1 MNKEKKK
8 FLMSIVFLYIAI
20 LFIFGV
26 SISYIYETDLITF
39 YFTLKD
45 FNRPSN
51 SELLAGPSI
60 GDTRALIWIFVILTF
75 PLCVIVGF
83 EQIDQSK

>member
-8 FLMSIVFLYIAI
+8 FLMSIFF
-20 LFIFGV
+20 LFITVLFILGA
-26 SISYIYETDLITF
+26 SISYIYQTDLITF

-45 FNRPSN
+45 FSRPSN
-51 SELLAGPSI
+51 SDLMAGPSI

-75 PLCVIVGF
+75 PLCIILGF
-83 EQIDQSK
+83 EKIARSK